1 MILAQIHV
9 APPVTPN
16 GPTAQAWI
24 LKELAKP
31 EYRASQPTW
40 FDRAATAIR
49 DWFNSLGAAAGP
61 SIPGLGPI
69 VIIVVIAVVLLIAFL
84 VFGLP
89 RLNRRSALGGELF
102 GEDDQRSAPEI
113 LSAARSAAS
122 IGNFS
127 LAILEGLRSIARS
140 LGERTLVTMFP
151 GTTAQDFVRHARVL
165 FPAWTIELD
174 HAATSF
180 DAVRYLDET
189 GTQAQWQEIER
200 LARDLATAKPAEEL
214 LDA

>member
-1 MILAQIHV
+1 MILAQGRV
-9 APPVTPN
+9 EPPVTPN

-40 FDRAATAIR
+40 FDRAATAVR
-49 DWFNSLGAAAGP
+49 DWFNSLGAGAAP

-69 VIIVVIAVVLLIAFL
+69 VVVVVVAVVLLIAFL

-89 RLNRRSALGGELF
+89 RLNRRSAIGGELF
-102 GEDDQRSAPEI
+102 GEDDQRSAAEI

-122 IGNFS
+122 AGNFS

-165 FPAWTIELD
+165 FPSWATELD
-174 HAATSF
+174 QAVTSF
-180 DAVRYLDET
+180 DSVRYLDET
-189 GTQAQWQEIER
+189 GTETQWQEIER
-200 LARDLATAKPAEEL
+200 LANDLATARPAEEL